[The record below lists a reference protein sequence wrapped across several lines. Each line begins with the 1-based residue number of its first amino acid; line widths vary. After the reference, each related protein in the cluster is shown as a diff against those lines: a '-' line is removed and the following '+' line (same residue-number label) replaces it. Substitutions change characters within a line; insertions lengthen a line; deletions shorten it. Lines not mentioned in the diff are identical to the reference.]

1 MILLFLLSSC
11 AYPDIDTVPDF
22 KDVKLINND
31 DRNDFFKVQNTNNCF
46 IKLFNHYD
54 SSKIIIVSLIDN
66 LLKGASGQAVQ
77 CMNIMFGYDEKL
89 GLDNIKSD

>member
-1 MILLFLLSSC
+1 MNKIKTFNVCIAGLGTVGSNV
-11 AYPDIDTVPDF
+11 IDG
-22 KDVKLINND
+22 LIKNH
-31 DRNDFFKVQNTNNCF
+31 KIIIQKTNNCF

-54 SSKIIIVSLIDN
+54 SSKIIIVSLLDN

-89 GLDNIKSD
+89 GLNEIKSD